1 MIDPTV
7 LAKLKEL
14 GIEPEK
20 GQWVVTRPIK
30 LTDLPSIQRQ
40 RELLSKLR
48 DILKT
53 QLEED
58 LTKLDQ
64 AHEEYQRLKN
74 GGGR

>member
-1 MIDPTV
+1 MIDPAV
-7 LAKLKEL
+7 LEKLKEL
-14 GIEPEK
+14 GIEPEQ
-20 GQWVVTRPIK
+20 GRWVVTRPIK

-48 DILKT
+48 DILKI

-64 AHEEYQRLKN
+64 AHEAYQRLKN
-74 GGGR
+74 GGGV